1 MKIKI
6 TGKELKATDSIKDY
20 LEKKCERLQKYS
32 EDEVDVQVTIKTEGI
47 NQVSELHASVNGDI
61 YRAVTENKDLYASID
76 KNIDI
81 LEGQIRKT
89 KAKKEKQNM
98 SGSIKAKEDI
108 RFSLQDHKV
117 ENEIVKTSYYELKPM
132 SSEDAKLILSE
143 KVQDKFLTFVNID
156 TGKVNVIFK
165 LKDGKNFGLVEPEM

>member
-6 TGKELKATDSIKDY
+6 TGKELKATESIKDY

-32 EDEVDVQVTIKTEGI
+32 DEEVDIQATIKTEGI
-47 NQVSELHASVNGDI
+47 NQVAELNALINGDI

-81 LEGQIRKT
+81 IEGQIRKT

-98 SGSIKAKEDI
+98 SGTI
-108 RFSLQDHKV
+108 RIQENIIFNEENHKV
-117 ENEIVKTSYYELKPM
+117 ENEILKTSYYEMKPM
-132 SSEDAKLILSE
+132 SSEDAKLVLSDRI
-143 KVQDKFLTFVNID
+143 KDNFLVFVNID

-165 LKDGKNFGLVEPEM
+165 LKMVKILV

>member
-6 TGKELKATDSIKDY
+6 TGKDLKATDAIKDY
-20 LEKKCERLQKYS
+20 LEKKCERLQKYT
-32 EDEVDVQVTIKTEGI
+32 EDEIDVQVTIKTEGI
-47 NQVSELHASVNGDI
+47 NQVAELHADINGDI

-81 LEGQIRKT
+81 IEGQIRKT

-98 SGSIKAKEDI
+98 SGSIKSKEDI
-108 RFSLQDHKV
+108 RFSVEDHKV
-117 ENEIVKTSYYELKPM
+117 ENEILKTSYYELKPI
-132 SSEDAKLILSE
+132 SAEDAKLILSE
-143 KVQDKFLTFVNID
+143 RVQDKFLAFVNVD

-165 LKDGKNFGLVEPEM
+165 LKDNKNYGLVEPEA